1 VGVQNRDAV
10 GRLSMSTPDE
20 TDMTL
25 EDLKARLAQ
34 AEPVEIVDGPV
45 TTDPSPWLQEVH
57 TATRPR
63 AFTRERRR
71 TAAVDFRLSGAAS
84 S

>member
-1 VGVQNRDAV
+1 MG
-10 GRLSMSTPDE
+10 TPDE

-34 AEPVEIVDGPV
+34 AEPVEIIDSLV
-45 TTDPSPWLQEVH
+45 TVDPSPWLLGRTSRRYVGRSPVVRHQS
-57 TATRPR
+57 TAFDLR
-63 AFTRERRR
+63 
-71 TAAVDFRLSGAAS
+71 VSGAAS

>member
-1 VGVQNRDAV
+1 VQNRDAV
-10 GRLSMSTPDE
+10 ERLSMSAPDE

-45 TTDPSPWLQEVH
+45 TMDPSPWLQEVH
-57 TATRPR
+57 TAARPR

-71 TAAVDFRLSGAAS
+71 TTAVDLRLSGAAS

>member
-1 VGVQNRDAV
+1 MGA
-10 GRLSMSTPDE
+10 SDE

-45 TTDPSPWLQEVH
+45 TMDPSPWVQEVH

-63 AFTRERRR
+63 GFTREHRK
-71 TAAVDFRLSGAAS
+71 TATVDLRLSGAAS